1 MSNDSKSD
9 ESIKRRGEEAELEK
23 NLADSD
29 IQAGRENPIK
39 ADISSSNREEQRR
52 GKFVD
57 VHADED
63 GNPNTSERDVYG
75 DESNSE
81 PKVAAKGR
89 GKLMRTLKK
98 MLDK

>member
-1 MSNDSKSD
+1 MNSSVKDDKPA
-9 ESIKRRGEEAELEK
+9 ERHGEEAVLEK

-29 IQAGRENPIK
+29 IQAGRKKPIK

-63 GNPNTSERDVYG
+63 GDPNSSERDVYG
-75 DESNSE
+75 DKSNSHNN
-81 PKVAAKGR
+81 VAAKGR

-98 MLDK
+98 MLKK

>member
-1 MSNDSKSD
+1 MSNDSKNG
-9 ESIKRRGEEAELEK
+9 ESTERRGEEAKLEK

-29 IQAGRENPIK
+29 IQAGRKKPIK
-39 ADISSSNREEQRR
+39 ADISSSDREEQRR

-63 GNPNTSERDVYG
+63 GDPNTSERDVYG
-75 DESNSE
+75 DKSNSQ

-89 GKLMRTLKK
+89 GKLMRTLKN
-98 MLDK
+98 MLKK

>member
-1 MSNDSKSD
+1 MVNNHNNNGT
-9 ESIKRRGEEAELEK
+9 ITRHGEEAELQR

-29 IQAGRENPIK
+29 IQSGRKKSIR

-57 VHADED
+57 LHADED
-63 GNPNTSERDVYG
+63 GDPNTSERDVYG
-75 DESNSE
+75 DKNK
-81 PKVAAKGR
+81 PPARVAAKGR

-98 MLDK
+98 MVRK